1 MLAVEMQRDS
11 GAAFL
16 TVNMQKGDVIHEVPA
31 ETVSAAGNEKYSQA
45 IQFRNLDAAYVNE
58 VSYAGLKR
66 MIQTIYDSSNR
77 IGIQNVVY
85 SKGDAENPNLSGH
98 IDLVFY
104 SVQGTGKEYAAPDM
118 IPYIAGTD
126 NIFGKV
132 TVSGEEADD
141 SSEESAE
148 NGEGAEEGGEAGAV
162 RSEQ

>member
-1 MLAVEMQRDS
+1 ML
-11 GAAFL
+11 
-16 TVNMQKGDVIHEVPA
+16 
-31 ETVSAAGNEKYSQA
+31 
-45 IQFRNLDAAYVNE
+45 FR
-58 VSYAGLKR
+58 
-66 MIQTIYDSSNR
+66 SNR